1 MEAMASEAVCP
12 KCGGTGF
19 IIVERANVSA
29 AEPCGCREEGRGD
42 RMLAASQIPPLY
54 VGKTFENFIVPGVDN
69 PTARRELTDVL
80 LAVKTF
86 VREFPNPKRPGLML
100 IGPPGTGKTHLA
112 IAAFR
117 QVLVEHRLDGLFYSY
132 QNLLHRIQSS
142 WDDSSGTSD
151 RRAYEN
157 ALNTGLLMLDDLG
170 ANRASDWVEDTIN
183 SIITYR
189 CDHWKPLIATT
200 NMPDADAGDV
210 LISRSDENLTK
221 TPQVRRNLSEM
232 IGSRARSRLFEMCKV
247 IHMPL
252 VADFRVRSGGLSKG
266 RLF

>member
-1 MEAMASEAVCP
+1 MTSDAVCP

-19 IIVERANVSA
+19 IIVERANVSG
-29 AEPCGCREEGRGD
+29 AEPCDCRELGRAE

-54 VGKTFENFIVPGVDN
+54 VGKSFENFMVTGLDN
-69 PTARRELTDVL
+69 PIARQQLTEVL
-80 LAVKTF
+80 LEVKKF
-86 VREFPNPKRPGLML
+86 VREFPNPKRPGLLL
-100 IGPPGTGKTHLA
+100 IGSPGTGKTHLA

-117 QVLVEHRLDGLFYSY
+117 QIVVEKHNNGLFYSY
-132 QNLLHRIQSS
+132 QNLLHRIQAS
-142 WDDSSGTSD
+142 WDDASGASD
-151 RRAYEN
+151 RTAYAN
-157 ALNTGLLMLDDLG
+157 ALNIDLLLLDDLG

-189 CDHWKPLIATT
+189 CDNWKPLIATT
-200 NMPDADAGDV
+200 NMPDVDAGDV

-221 TPQVRRNLSEM
+221 APQVRRTLAEM
-232 IGSRARSRLFEMCKV
+232 IGTRARSRLFEMCKV

-252 VADFRVRSGGLSKG
+252 VADFRVRSGGLGKG